1 MRVSI
6 LLFYASFFLN
16 LAQGAA
22 LSDVDRETLLERLE
36 KIQDASDSNSNA
48 RLRIALSAFNNAAA
62 SNEAAIEL
70 YLNCM
75 EKVNFKDQQKKAVE
89 FRDWKRKES
98 DKLADPGLRIAIHY
112 QLRWLILSLQATSE
126 KADRPKLAAEAQQV
140 VDAIFSD
147 AERLKDQAALLGQS
161 VTSSVF
167 ARAYDI
173 DAVKVEKWSLS
184 PIQLDQIY
192 EQMLL
197 PPLRSPDRVE
207 ELRATWIKRILQEGA
222 KAEHWQGSR
231 KEDKQDKRIGMATS
245 MKVPNYEKFLAED
258 QPKLQW
264 QMELDLFSNGDESG
278 AAVRMLAHLQKY
290 LNHPSARE
298 WEEQFRKLLKPEIVS
313 SPLKTAEAKP
323 Q

>member
-1 MRVSI
+1 MRVAI
-6 LLFYASFFLN
+6 LLISASLSLN
-16 LAQGAA
+16 CVQAAA
-22 LSDVDRETLLERLE
+22 LTGVDRETLLERLE
-36 KIQDASDSNSNA
+36 KLQNASASNSNA
-48 RLRIALSAFNNAAA
+48 RYRIAMAAYNNAVG

-75 EKVNFKDQQKKAVE
+75 EKVNFKDQQKKAAE
-89 FRDWKRKES
+89 FREWKRKES

-112 QLRWLILSLQATSE
+112 QLRWLILSLQSTSE
-126 KADRPKLAAEAQQV
+126 NADRPKLAAEAQQV

-147 AERLKDQAALLGQS
+147 PEKLKNQAALLGQS
-161 VTSSVF
+161 VTSSIF
-167 ARAYDI
+167 ALAYEI
-173 DAVKVEKWSLS
+173 DSVKVENWALS

-192 EQMLL
+192 DQMLL
-197 PPLRSPDRVE
+197 PPLRSPNSVE

-222 KAEHWQGSR
+222 KAEHWADNN
-231 KEDKQDKRIGMATS
+231 KEDRRIGMATA
-245 MKVPNYEKFLAED
+245 MKPPSYEKFLADD

-298 WEEQFRKLLKPEIVS
+298 WEEQFRKLLKPDTEA